1 MVINRVFLLAAFV
14 GPAMAEVVLA
24 PGTELHVRLQ
34 TAVSSA
40 TSEPGQPAKAV
51 VIAPVVVGGL
61 AALPA
66 GAALYGAVAAVKHAS
81 TADEHALLDLQF
93 TKITAP
99 DGQQLD
105 LPARI
110 IEIDNARE
118 TVDEAGRI
126 VGIIASETLAARVDQ
141 GIGKVGE
148 RNQGLANILDVARS
162 VILTQKPSGEIRYE
176 PGVELTLRLTQPFR
190 WPGEPQERDLEP
202 VGDREA
208 LSRLVNSQPL
218 RTVAE
223 KPPKPSDLT
232 NLMFIGSDEALE
244 ATFKQA
250 GWSIAHKL
258 NAESALETVRAIA
271 ELRGYKEAPM
281 SRLLLNGKPSDFDMQ
296 KGNNTFEK
304 RHHLRIWRM
313 PETWN
318 GKPVWVSAA
327 THDIGIELSESN
339 ATFIHVID
347 SRIDTERAK
356 VVNDLVFTG
365 RVKSVELVE
374 RPQAPRETTNATGDR
389 VETDGR
395 MAVVILD

>member
-1 MVINRVFLLAAFV
+1 LLVVAVLARVAV
-14 GPAMAEVVLA
+14 SEVVLA

-40 TSEPGQPAKAV
+40 ASQTGQPATAV
-51 VIAPVVVGGL
+51 VIAPVILGGL
-61 AALPA
+61 VALPA
-66 GAALYGAVAAVKHAS
+66 GALLHGSVVAAKSAPS
-81 TADEHALLDLQF
+81 ADDRAVVDLQF
-93 TKITAP
+93 TKIA
-99 DGQQLD
+99 GLGEKSVD
-105 LPARI
+105 LQARVVDV
-110 IEIDNARE
+110 DNARE

-126 VGIIASETLAARVDQ
+126 IGIVASETLAARAKQ
-141 GIGKVGE
+141 GIEKVGE
-148 RNQGLANILDVARS
+148 RSQGLASILDVARG
-162 VILTQKPSGEIRYE
+162 VILTQKPSGEIQYE
-176 PGVELTLRLTQPFR
+176 PGVELTLRLTEPLR
-190 WPGEPQERDLEP
+190 WPGEPKERELDP
-202 VGDREA
+202 VEDREA

-232 NLMFIGSDEALE
+232 NLMFIGSPEALE

-250 GWSIAHKL
+250 GWSVAHAL
-258 NAESALETVRAIA
+258 NAQSALETVRAIA

-281 SRLLLNGKPSDFDMQ
+281 SRLLLNGKASDFDLQ

-313 PETWN
+313 SDSWN
-318 GKPVWVSAA
+318 GQPVWVSAA
-327 THDIGIELSESN
+327 THDIGIELSEAN

-365 RVKSVELVE
+365 RVKSVELIE
-374 RPQAPRETTNATGDR
+374 RPEAPRETTNATGDR
-389 VETDGR
+389 VETDGC
-395 MAVVILD
+395 MAVVILK